1 MKMSANG
8 ATMKCVA
15 VAVVLFQMSV
25 IFAEAGHQRRGKELL
40 DTEDSDFFRC
50 KQASRKS
57 CCGPENAMKR
67 FGDKDKV
74 AADECY
80 AQVAEKFATV
90 TATTPKQDLFSG
102 EAVKITKK
110 KQFCLHECIGKK
122 NKLLTEDGSLNK
134 TFIADYAMKSVFKEQ
149 WQKQIGQK
157 ALDKCL
163 EETYIPWPA
172 EETENKCNPVYVQ
185 FQHCLWLEYESNCP
199 DNKIKLTKKCEK
211 TRNRYRMQKSPSNQ

>member
-1 MKMSANG
+1 MKMSANT
-8 ATMKCVA
+8 AMVKFIA
-15 VAVVLFQMSV
+15 VAVVLFYISIISV
-25 IFAEAGHQRRGKELL
+25 DAGHHRRGKELL
-40 DTEDSDFFRC
+40 DTDDSDFFRC

-57 CCGPENAMKR
+57 CCGPDNAMKR

-80 AQVAEKFATV
+80 AQVAEKFAKTTV
-90 TATTPKQDLFSG
+90 TTPKQDLFSS
-102 EAVKITKK
+102 EAVKVTKK

-134 TFIADYAMKSVFKEQ
+134 TFIADYAMKSIFKEQ

-185 FQHCLWLEYESNCP
+185 FQHCMWFEYESNCP
-199 DNKIKLTKKCEK
+199 SDKIKLTKKCEK
-211 TRNRYRMQKSPSNQ
+211 TRNRYRMQKSPSN